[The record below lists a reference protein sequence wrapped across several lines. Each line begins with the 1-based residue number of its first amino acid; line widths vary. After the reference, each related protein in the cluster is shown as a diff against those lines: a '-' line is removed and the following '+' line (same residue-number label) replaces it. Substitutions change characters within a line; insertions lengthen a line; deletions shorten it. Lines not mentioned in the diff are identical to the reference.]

1 MSLGFWKNKSFI
13 SFLIYFERDRHSCLF
28 PFNLLFFSK
37 RLYCNVT
44 TAVLLGRFKTSWH
57 CQKKSIYLH
66 EKETKQN
73 EVNNKKSW
81 NTQKHSILIE
91 CMYNLSKP
99 KSIFTHSEW
108 PRFIF
113 TIYDTITLQRRLL
126 NFFTVGCADPRPK
139 LSLKIDFTVDLWS
152 IMYLLDFVALLL
164 DVFLRVFQCWN
175 FYRFHLL
182 LNSELFTHVSI
193 FRWLRGVQWNSITIY
208 CKKLQIYR

>member
-126 NFFTVGCADPRPK
+126 NFFTFGCTGATAQTLTEDWLHCRFMVNNVPSRFCSSSARRLFESIPMLK
-139 LSLKIDFTVDLWS
+139 LLSVSLT
-152 IMYLLDFVALLL
+152 A
-164 DVFLRVFQCWN
+164 
-175 FYRFHLL
+175 
-182 LNSELFTHVSI
+182 
-193 FRWLRGVQWNSITIY
+193 
-208 CKKLQIYR
+208 